1 MILETWRRGI
11 RIRNPAGPSRAPAA
25 TRGEVRQFSDSS
37 RRRLSWIYA
46 QGPWCSM
53 LTLTYHGDFPAP
65 VEGKRQLGRWLEGL
79 TRRGIRYL
87 WVLEW
92 QRRGVP
98 HYHVW
103 LDRTF
108 ADCPLSDDKNRQNS
122 WRPLME
128 SWLRLSGQS
137 EDRAAAAFGLHQKS
151 YVDWEIRVGNN
162 YAAKYAQKQQQKGL
176 PPGVETYGRW
186 WGCSRGVNLP
196 ESVRIIDVDPESP
209 DCQLTES
216 VIYRRQVRRATAA
229 WKGRHRSGNT
239 LRGLSYSAC
248 PSRQVALSAL
258 EAAFLPRKKT
268 SPDFDRFCRERA
280 RRYRMAGNCW
290 GIRDSRYSSFGVF
303 SSIRSSSVSLPLDSP
318 LGPAYF
324 VAMYI
329 SGQTVLNSDLQ
340 NGAVCDDILARFV
353 RCYYDGAVIRPTPV
367 GAIHGA
373 YNSVSR
379 LHDGMFRFGHSD
391 QFCRS
396 VLKTLAKLLATGYI
410 YVSSDLEGVLGDWTV
425 NAKL

>member
-11 RIRNPAGPSRAPAA
+11 RIRNPAGPSRAPSA
-25 TRGEVRQFSDSS
+25 TRGEVRQFSDVS

-46 QGPWCSM
+46 QGPWVSM
-53 LTLTYHGDFPAP
+53 ITLTYHNDFPDP

-103 LDRTF
+103 LDHSF
-108 ADCPLSDDKNRQNS
+108 ADCPLSEDKIRQHS

-128 SWLRLSGQS
+128 SWLRISGQDS
-137 EDRAAAAFGLHQKS
+137 DDAARSFSLHQRS

-162 YAAKYAQKQQQKGL
+162 YAAKYAEKQQQKGL

-216 VIYRRQVRRATAA
+216 VIYRRQVRRALSA
-229 WKGRHRSGNT
+229 WKNRPRRGNT
-239 LRGLSYSAC
+239 LSGLSYSAC
-248 PSRQVALSAL
+248 PARQCALAAL
-258 EAAFLPRKKT
+258 ESSYLPEKPR
-268 SPDFDRFCRERA
+268 SLDSDRFLRERT
-280 RRYRMAGNCW
+280 RRYRISGNCW
-290 GIRDSRYSSFGVF
+290 GVRDSRYSSFADF
-303 SSIRSSSVSLPLDSP
+303 ARVSPLYVSFPVDGPLGSAYFLSMYIHGHIFLDSD
-318 LGPAYF
+318 A
-324 VAMYI
+324 
-329 SGQTVLNSDLQ
+329 Q
-340 NGAVCDDILARFV
+340 NGSVCDDLLARFV
-353 RCYYDGAVIRPTPV
+353 RCYYDGATMRPTQL

-373 YNSVSR
+373 YNVVAR
-379 LHDGMFRFGHSD
+379 LHDNMRRFGHSD
-391 QFCRS
+391 QFCKTC
-396 VLKTLAKLLATGYI
+396 LNTLARLFSQGYI
-410 YVSSDLEGVLGDWTV
+410 YVSADLGDVLTDWRN